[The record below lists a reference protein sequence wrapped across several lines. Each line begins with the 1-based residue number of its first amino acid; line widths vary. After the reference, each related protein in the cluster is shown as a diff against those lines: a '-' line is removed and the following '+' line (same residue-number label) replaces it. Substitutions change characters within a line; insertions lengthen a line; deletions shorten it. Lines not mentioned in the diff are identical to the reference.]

1 MKISS
6 NIIASMTVAHMNKA
20 NNKASTA
27 MERLSSGLKINSAS
41 DDPAGLAI
49 AKKLNT
55 QVKGLKQANQN
66 VMNGISMIQ
75 AAEGAL
81 SEVHA
86 MLNRL
91 KELNVQSQTDALTD
105 EDIEK
110 IQAEVDA
117 LIEEIETTSKNTE
130 YNKIPLLN
138 SDNNIMLQIG
148 ANAYQEMEIDG
159 KSIKLQQVVDILG
172 TTKIN
177 DADMSEKID
186 EAIAKTSEIRGILG
200 AAQNRLEHT
209 TANLAVSEE
218 NMISSLSRVQDTD
231 MAEEMTNY
239 TQQNVISQAGM
250 AMLAQA
256 NQRPM
261 QVLQLLNS

>member
-6 NIIASMTVAHMNKA
+6 NMIASITVANMNKV
-20 NNKASTA
+20 NDKATTA

-41 DDPAGLAI
+41 DDPAGYAI

-55 QVKGLKQANQN
+55 QIKGLNQANQN

-75 AAEGAL
+75 TAEGAL
-81 SEVHA
+81 SEVHS

-105 EDIEK
+105 EDREK

-117 LIEEIETTSKNTE
+117 LIEEIEVTGQSTQ

-138 SDNNIMLQIG
+138 TDDKLMLQIG
-148 ANAYQEMEIDG
+148 ANAHQDMEIEG
-159 KSIKLQQVVDILG
+159 KSVKLQQVVDIVKG
-172 TTKIN
+172 KKID

-200 AAQNRLEHT
+200 ACQNRLEHT
-209 TANLAVSEE
+209 NSNLAVSEE
-218 NMISSLSRVQDTD
+218 NMTSSLSRVEDAD
-231 MAEEMTNY
+231 IAEEMTNY
-239 TQQNVISQAGM
+239 TQYNILSQSGM